1 MHDNLVESAER
12 KLAYE
17 SKIAEARALME
28 AAQEKFDEAEKKLL
42 AAESLQAEAN
52 RTRNLALRTLEDVE
66 AREDELRRRLVTFKS
81 E

>member
-17 SKIAEARALME
+17 SKIAEAHAMMT
-28 AAQEKFDEAEKKLL
+28 AAQEKLDEAEKKLL

-52 RTRNLALRTLEDVE
+52 RTRNTARRTLDDVE
-66 AREDELRRRLVTFKS
+66 AREDELRRRLATFKS
-81 E
+81 Q